1 MEIIVIIIIIIVLMI
16 LLVSLYP
23 TCKYYYLKKYKPNEF
38 IEYAKTWLSQ
48 YFTNFN
54 YSFTSLEQNISSL
67 DNKVVQ
73 TVQVVGMVLNT
84 LQRQKNNDNSL
95 YDDIEYNSRN
105 CIREINNLKTIY
117 RDIKM
122 IDKEKLCMEI
132 NSSLNN
138 ILANF
143 RDIGNGLVNV
153 FTDAIKM
160 NKEKDIKEICVK
172 EIDIIKEKYKE
183 LINK

>member
-1 MEIIVIIIIIIVLMI
+1 MEIIVIIIVIVMLMI
-16 LLVSLYP
+16 LLLMLYP
-23 TCKYYYLKKYKPNEF
+23 TCKYYYLKKCKPDEF

-54 YSFTSLEQNISSL
+54 YSFTSLEHNISSL
-67 DNKVVQ
+67 DNRAMQ
-73 TVQVVGMVLNT
+73 TVQVVGMVLST

-95 YDDIEYNSRN
+95 YDDIEHNSRN

-138 ILANF
+138 ILTNF
-143 RDIGNGLVNV
+143 RDIGNGFVNV
-153 FTDAIKM
+153 FTDAVKM
-160 NKEKDIKEICVK
+160 NKEKETKEICIKEINV
-172 EIDIIKEKYKE
+172 IKEKYGQLTK
-183 LINK
+183 N